1 MTPRNAIKFIEIW
14 NRKFHIYTGL
24 YLLLFVWLFAV
35 SGLILNHPKWTFTEF
50 WPQRKQSSFEQTI
63 QIPMETN
70 DLAKAKN
77 LMRQLGISGEIS
89 WTTTYPTAERFDFR
103 VNKPGKMITIKTD
116 LKSKL
121 ATVEQIQVNA
131 WGILRIMHEFTGV
144 RLNDPKEQRDWLVT
158 KIWSLS
164 MDAVV
169 IGLLFMVVS
178 SFYMW
183 YQLKPKRRLGLV
195 ILGLGIICAGFFVFG
210 LGWIN

>member
-1 MTPRNAIKFIEIW
+1 MDWITIW
-14 NRKFHIYTGL
+14 NRKLHIYTGL

-35 SGLILNHPKWTFTEF
+35 SGLILNHPKWNFTEF
-50 WPQRKQSSFEQTI
+50 WPQRKQSSFERTI
-63 QIPMETN
+63 QIPPETS

-89 WTTTYPTAERFDFR
+89 WTTTYPTAERLDFR
-103 VNKPGKMITIKTD
+103 VNKPGKMLTIKTD

-121 ATVEQIQVNA
+121 ATVEQIRVNA
-131 WGILRIMHEFTGV
+131 WGVLRLIHEFTGV
-144 RLNDPKEQRDWLVT
+144 RLNEPKEQRDWLLT

-169 IGLLFMVVS
+169 IGLLFMVAS

-195 ILGLGIICAGFFVFG
+195 IFGLGIICTGFFVFG
-210 LGWIN
+210 LGII